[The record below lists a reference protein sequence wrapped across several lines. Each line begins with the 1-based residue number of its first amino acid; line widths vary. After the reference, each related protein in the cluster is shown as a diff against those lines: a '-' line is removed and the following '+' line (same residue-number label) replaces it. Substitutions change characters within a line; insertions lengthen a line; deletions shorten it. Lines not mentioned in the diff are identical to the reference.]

1 LFVIGENEKFGGA
14 GGEGFYAENRFLKQ
28 GFGGDEFEE
37 MFGFGFSAQG
47 PESFTATTG
56 HDEEEER
63 GHGNEIKMKM
73 KTKGA
78 GNILSW

>member
-28 GFGGDEFEE
+28 GFGRNQFEKV
-37 MFGFGFSAQG
+37 FGFGFTAQG
-47 PESFTATTG
+47 PEAFPTATG

-63 GHGNEIKMKM
+63 GRHRES
-73 KTKGA
+73 
-78 GNILSW
+78 LCES